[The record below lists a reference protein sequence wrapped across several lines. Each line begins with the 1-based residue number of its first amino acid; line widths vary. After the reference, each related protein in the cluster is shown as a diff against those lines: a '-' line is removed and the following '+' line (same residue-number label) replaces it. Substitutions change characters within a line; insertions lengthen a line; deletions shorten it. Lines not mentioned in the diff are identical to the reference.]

1 MEKTLHRLRKKYT
14 LSTTILS
21 GIILLVLFGA
31 FFGMIVVS
39 MNVTVNYTL
48 DVMLENPLP
57 GVPVLDDMGRRC
69 FIFYYDGAHDEF
81 AALAPYVR
89 EFNTYGTKK
98 DQIAMEAMNT
108 ADGPFETDNMKFYVR
123 ARTLESGEILYA
135 VVDTTADARSVASI
149 GMLTA
154 VVYLPGLLG
163 SPLSSY
169 MFSSP
174 ALAPVA
180 PAVREEPR
188 VICKPLHELKTPPPA
203 N

>member
-1 MEKTLHRLRKKYT
+1 MEKTLHQLRKKYT

-48 DVMLENPLP
+48 DVMLEDPLS

-108 ADGPFETDNMKFYVR
+108 ADGMEGAPFSTMGISRYQIP
-123 ARTLESGEILYA
+123 AR
-135 VVDTTADARSVASI
+135 V
-149 GMLTA
+149 
-154 VVYLPGLLG
+154 
-163 SPLSSY
+163 
-169 MFSSP
+169 
-174 ALAPVA
+174 
-180 PAVREEPR
+180 
-188 VICKPLHELKTPPPA
+188 
-203 N
+203 